1 MDSKTAPRNA
11 TDDRSSKEGDFEFYL
26 KSDMPSSQIIAVLKA
41 QRKDQKEIDA
51 FMAKYETAKK
61 RVNKLV
67 RKFVEKIEQQYG
79 HLDVPELIKKGVK
92 FAAKHNFTGAEK
104 ESFIRHVLKGENDSP
119 YNPFQDL
126 NHTEMSKFLGFSTY
140 NSGQMLE
147 VKATDQR
154 VLDEIVRKYNET
166 RFLHTSIKNQVVN
179 YRDCAP
185 EALTGKYDRT
195 KHNVSMHIHPV
206 LFALFVPK
214 VTALEERM
222 LYANIGRMV
231 AQRAQPYIRNTSLVD
246 SYLPR
251 ELESDFELALDIAR
265 DPNSLAYFSD
275 EQPIANLLK
284 RFLIQIKLWHNVLNL
299 RQGRY
304 YSVNDYDVDD
314 GVTGLLKILNSY
326 DWTFFDSPDLY
337 QVQDEGTI
345 LRKLLAVFSL
355 RPSFTQI
362 SPISP
367 MSPFANKSGLGH
379 SNLTNIARTTFVNT
393 PVINVKLPT
402 VSGGVAA
409 PVSLRAALSQSDWY
423 VENKMLVPKHKSV
436 IYSRDVAFFY
446 TNRKYQAVNFA
457 NLDMAFRFVTLP
469 TTHSNVTS
477 INETELHFQDVLP
490 IGNERFEL
498 RSVVVVQK
506 PQVTGHVST
515 GCCAFVVQKKQHL
528 AAKSYYYYNPQ
539 GASFMEVDTE
549 TGNYA
554 EPSPVSVAYEH
565 EVSTP
570 TPGSGETTYVGF
582 YETARKFGTIYMYVR
597 AE

>member
-11 TDDRSSKEGDFEFYL
+11 TDERSSKEGDFEFYL
-26 KSDMPSSQIIAVLKA
+26 KSDMPSAQIIAVLKA
-41 QRKDQKEIDA
+41 QRKDSKEIDA

-61 RVNKLV
+61 RIGKLV

-79 HLDVPELIKKGVK
+79 HLDVPELIKKGIK
-92 FAAKHNFTGAEK
+92 FAAKHNFTDAEK
-104 ESFIRHVLKGENDSP
+104 ESFIRHVLKGENDA
-119 YNPFQDL
+119 PFSMYQDL
-126 NHTEMSKFLGFSTY
+126 NRTEMSKFLGFSTY

-147 VKATDQR
+147 IKATDQR

-166 RFLHTSIKNQVVN
+166 RFLHTSIKNQVIN

-214 VTALEERM
+214 VAAIEERM

-231 AQRAQPYIRNTSLVD
+231 AHRAQPYIRNVNLAD
-246 SYLPR
+246 SYLPG
-251 ELESDFELALDIAR
+251 ELDADVALAFDIAR

-304 YSVNDYDVDD
+304 YSINDYDVDD

-362 SPISP
+362 TPISPISP
-367 MSPFANKSGLGH
+367 FANRSGLGH
-379 SNLTNIARTTFVNT
+379 SNIASIAKSTFVNT
-393 PVINVKLPT
+393 PVVNIKLPSV
-402 VSGGVAA
+402 VSGGTAA
-409 PVSLRAALSQSDWY
+409 PVSLRSALSQSDWY

-436 IYSRDVAFFY
+436 MYSRDIAFFY

-457 NLDMAFRFVTLP
+457 NIDMAFRYVNLP
-469 TTHSNVTS
+469 ITHTNVTS

-515 GCCAFVVQKKQHL
+515 GCCAFVVKNIFPTK
-528 AAKSYYYYNPQ
+528 AYYYYNPQ
-539 GASFMEVDTE
+539 GASFMQLDGGVYEE
-549 TGNYA
+549 SN
-554 EPSPVSVAYEH
+554 PVSLVLEH
-565 EVSTP
+565 EESIDGQP
-570 TPGSGETTYVGF
+570 SKVGF
-582 YETARKFGTIYMYVR
+582 YETARKFGTIYMYTK
-597 AE
+597 AA

>member
-1 MDSKTAPRNA
+1 
-11 TDDRSSKEGDFEFYL
+11 
-26 KSDMPSSQIIAVLKA
+26 MPSAQIVAVLKA
-41 QRKDQKEIDA
+41 QRKDPKEIDA

-61 RVNKLV
+61 RIGKLV

-79 HLDVPELIKKGVK
+79 HLDVPELIKKGIK
-92 FAAKHNFTGAEK
+92 FAAKHNFTDAEK
-104 ESFIRHVLKGENDSP
+104 ESFIRHVLKGENDT
-119 YNPFQDL
+119 PFGFNQDL

-147 VKATDQR
+147 IKATDQR
-154 VLDEIVRKYNET
+154 ILDEIVRKYNET

-214 VTALEERM
+214 ITALEQRM

-231 AQRAQPYIRNTSLVD
+231 AHRAQPYIRNVNLTD
-246 SYLPR
+246 SYLPG
-251 ELESDFELALDIAR
+251 ELDADAELAFDIAR

-304 YSVNDYDVDD
+304 YSVNDYDTDD
-314 GVTGLLKILNSY
+314 GITGLLKILNSY

-345 LRKLLAVFSL
+345 LRKLLAVFSF

-362 SPISP
+362 SPLSP
-367 MSPFANKSGLGH
+367 ISPFANRSGLGH
-379 SNLTNIARTTFVNT
+379 SNIANIAKATFINT
-393 PVINVKLPT
+393 PVVNIKLPSV
-402 VSGGVAA
+402 VSGGTAA
-409 PVSLRAALSQSDWY
+409 PVSLRSALSQSDWY
-423 VENKMLVPKHKSV
+423 VENRMLVPKHKSV
-436 IYSRDVAFFY
+436 IYSRNVAFFY

-457 NLDMAFRFVTLP
+457 NIEMSFRYVNLP
-469 TTHSNVTS
+469 MTHTNVTS

-490 IGNERFEL
+490 IGSERFEL

-515 GCCAFVVQKKQHL
+515 GCCAFVVQNKTDL
-528 AAKSYYYYNPQ
+528 VPAKAYYYYNPQ
-539 GASFMEVDTE
+539 GASFMQADPSNGGKFE
-549 TGNYA
+549 
-554 EPSPVSVAYEH
+554 EPNPVSLVLEH
-565 EVSTP
+565 EVSS
-570 TPGSGETTYVGF
+570 PGFADKVGF
-582 YETARKFGTIYMYVR
+582 YETARKFGTIYMYTKIN
-597 AE
+597 A